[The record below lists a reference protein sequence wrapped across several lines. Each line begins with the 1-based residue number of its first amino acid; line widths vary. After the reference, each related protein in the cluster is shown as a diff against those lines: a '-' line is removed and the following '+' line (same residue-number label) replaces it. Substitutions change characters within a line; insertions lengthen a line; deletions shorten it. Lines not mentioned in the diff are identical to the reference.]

1 MHCSPQHTT
10 CPYDTIDDDTTPTI
24 LITTS
29 LICLYLTTSR
39 HRLLISSSPTP
50 NGSSVS
56 PRSSGTSPPRVASP
70 LALHCSSRILSQK
83 FVASPRLVFVP
94 FVCFVNLCTI
104 IAYPSASIVSFR
116 VRVVTTLPLPYPTLP
131 YPTLVDFSSSYSR
144 VPVIA
149 PFVCR
154 LDPIRAHSLAF
165 HSIASSLSCFRIG
178 IPHAFAGVVPRLPS
192 IEIIFRSCV
201 FLFRGFHMVWLWV
214 IIARTRYSIS
224 NFLKFTLFGSCHV
237 CVQGRYPLYSSTYP
251 IPLPMNCGYR
261 ASLEICCAIGL
272 G

>member
-131 YPTLVDFSSSYSR
+131 SWTFLHLIPASPSLLPSCVAWIPFERTLSLSTLSPPRYRAFALGSRMHSRGLSLASLPLRLFFVRVSFFFVDFIWFGYGLSSR
-144 VPVIA
+144 ALVIQSQI
-149 PFVCR
+149 F
-154 LDPIRAHSLAF
+154 
-165 HSIASSLSCFRIG
+165 SSLLYSGR
-178 IPHAFAGVVPRLPS
+178 AM
-192 IEIIFRSCV
+192 CV
-201 FLFRGFHMVWLWV
+201 FKEDILCIPVH
-214 IIARTRYSIS
+214 I
-224 NFLKFTLFGSCHV
+224 
-237 CVQGRYPLYSSTYP
+237 LYH
-251 IPLPMNCGYR
+251 CQ
-261 ASLEICCAIGL
+261 
-272 G
+272 